1 MSYKSI
7 AEVQKALE
15 TASEAAGAYTAITN
29 GLNNSF
35 LSRGTVSVRNEYNRS
50 NYENVRPS
58 ERLPTGDRDIMQ
70 ACNQAYY
77 NVGIVRNIVDLM
89 ADFCVK
95 GIDWAHTN
103 KNIQAFYRAWF
114 RKVQGYDVSERFCN
128 YLIRLGNNCIYTNYA
143 KIPQSSINEWRKT
156 KGAEFQNISVTNRK
170 IPSKYFFVDPTA
182 LSEVA
187 PEIGKFADNRMF
199 MMSLAGGLV
208 NSFSKTTKNMV
219 GGSQFD
225 IGNIIRSIPADLRNK
240 ITENNG
246 NIVFTEDDFKL
257 HHYKKDDWDSWAK
270 PVVFSVLEPLILLQK
285 MHLADMSALD
295 GAISNIRL
303 WRVGYIDQT
312 NALNSIIPT
321 KNMLNKVREIVL
333 NNISGGVLDLFW
345 GPDLDF
351 KESSSSVHQ
360 FLGPEKYQHV
370 MAMIY
375 YGFGISPALIG
386 GSGADSP
393 SGGLSGNYMSMKV
406 MVERLAYLRN
416 KLTDFWTEEAKQIQ
430 LAMGFSSPA
439 KLVFDT
445 AVLSDETQYKQL
457 LLDMYDREIISLEG
471 IREELN
477 LVDPIETSRILRET
491 KRRDKDKIPPKAGPY
506 HDPMWKISLE
516 SKLVTEGAMDPEDLG
531 IDADPVEPE
540 AVGSPRDGGR
550 PIGKKDKVK
559 RKQKVVNPRSAAA
572 EVIQT
577 QVWAKESIDK
587 IGEFIT
593 SKFLELK
600 GRAYVRELVN
610 SEVDDLEDLKLGI
623 LCAHAPFQ
631 EITEDSV
638 GKACTD
644 LPEFAVE
651 KQAQATIIEKFIDK
665 FGRKPTI
672 EDRRIA
678 AAAAYAVIKNSEK

>member
-7 AEVQKALE
+7 AEVQKAME
-15 TASEAAGAYTAITN
+15 NASEGAGAFTAITN
-29 GLNNSF
+29 GLNSSF

-58 ERLPTGDRDIMQ
+58 ERIPTADRDIMQ
-70 ACNQAYY
+70 ACNQSYY
-77 NVGIVRNIVDLM
+77 NVGIVRTIVDLM

-103 KNIQAFYRAWF
+103 RNIQAFYRTWF
-114 RKVQGYDVSERFCN
+114 RKVEGYDVSERFCN

-143 KIPQSSINEWRKT
+143 KIPDSSIQEWRRT
-156 KGAEFQNISVTNRK
+156 KGAEFQNVPVSNKK
-170 IPSKYFFVDPTA
+170 IPCKYFFVDPTA

-208 NSFSKTTKNMV
+208 NSFMGSTKKPVN
-219 GGSQFD
+219 GTQFD
-225 IGNIIRSIPADLRNK
+225 IGNIIRSIPADLRSK

-246 NIVFTEDDFKL
+246 NIIFTEDDFKL
-257 HHYKKDDWDSWAK
+257 YHYKKDDWDSWAK
-270 PVVFSVLEPLILLQK
+270 PIVFSALEPLILLQK

-321 KNMLNKVREIVL
+321 KPMLNKVREVVL
-333 NNISGGVLDLFW
+333 NNISGGMLDLFW
-345 GPDLDF
+345 GPELDF
-351 KESSSSVHQ
+351 KESSTNVHE

-375 YGFGISPALIG
+375 YCFGVSPALIG

-393 SGGLSGNYMSMKV
+393 SGGLSGNYMAMKV
-406 MVERLAYLRN
+406 MIERLAYLRN
-416 KLTDFWTEEAKQIQ
+416 KLVEFWTEEAKQIQ

-471 IREELN
+471 VREELN
-477 LVDPIETSRILRET
+477 LIDPIETARILRET
-491 KRRDKDKIPPKAGPY
+491 KRRDKEKIPPKSGPY

-516 SKLVTEGAMDPEDLG
+516 SALVKEGAMDPEELG
-531 IDADPVEPE
+531 IDADPIEPE
-540 AVGSPRDGGR
+540 PVGSPRDGGR

-559 RKQKVVNPRSAAA
+559 RKTKVVNPRSAAA
-572 EVIQT
+572 NVIQT

-587 IGEFIT
+587 ISDLIT
-593 SKFLELK
+593 DKFLEYK
-600 GRAYVRELVN
+600 EKAYVREL
-610 SEVDDLEDLKLGI
+610 SHSDIDELEDLKLGV
-623 LCAHAPFQ
+623 LCAHSPFS
-631 EITEDSV
+631 EINEVSV
-638 GKACTD
+638 SMACTD
-644 LPEFAVE
+644 LPEFAIE
-651 KQAQATIIEKFIDK
+651 KQTQIAILQKFIDK

-678 AAAAYAVIKNSEK
+678 AAAAYSIIKNDEK